1 MSLKINLKMNYKNIL
16 LILFLTLTSCVNTQ
30 VKKEN
35 NIFISKNY
43 FLNKGFA
50 LVYSDELKKK
60 K

>member
-1 MSLKINLKMNYKNIL
+1 MNYKNIL

-60 K
+60 KSNF